1 MMLVTANER
10 MGNMTMLKLAYAGK
24 CVNFMSQVGV
34 QEFLSNIWR
43 GKFTLKQNLRYIAFC
58 IFFFWLPF
66 LPSMLLKFE
75 GKYKNCNWLKKWIHT
90 MRAPFTVFWVDFFLI
105 Y

>member
-10 MGNMTMLKLAYAGK
+10 MGNMTMLQLAYAGK
-24 CVNFMSQVGV
+24 CVNFMAQVGV

-43 GKFTLKQNLRYIAFC
+43 GKFTLKQKLRSLAFC
-58 IFFFWLPF
+58 TFFYWLPF

-75 GKYKNCNWLKKWIHT
+75 GKYRDVHWFKKWIYLI
-90 MRAPFTVFWVDFFLI
+90 RAPFTVFYVIL
-105 Y
+105 